1 MPAYYKTIQ
10 SNRYSIFV
18 FIIYFG
24 YNVIAMRGPKK
35 RISKRKI
42 LLYSTLL
49 SLIFSGNNFAIA
61 KDVTVS
67 SGTELKSVIQK
78 TTEPTKILF
87 EDNIDI
93 TSLNEIKIGTNA
105 IEIDGAGNSLVNEKD
120 SRFTFVDNSSL
131 TLKNMKYIGK
141 NTSINV
147 NNANT
152 TISLE
157 NVDISGRTTFAVP
170 NGPVLYL
177 NGCDTTL
184 NNVSVSSSKVEI
196 SNNSVS
202 GGVIYIQSAKS
213 KGVITDLI
221 DNQITSAGN
230 VLGGLIYNRRTLTP
244 VGELNLN
251 GDVNK
256 NQITA
261 KVNVSGGI
269 LNNEKSSIQS
279 IDWNEV
285 KIIL

>member
-10 SNRYSIFV
+10 SNRCSIFV
-18 FIIYFG
+18 FTIYFD
-24 YNVIAMRGPKK
+24 YNVIAMGGPKK

-67 SGTELKSVIQK
+67 SGTELQSVIQK
-78 TTEPTKILF
+78 ATEPTKIQF
-87 EDNIDI
+87 ENNVDI

-157 NVDISGRTTFAVP
+157 NVDISGRTTFAVSQMA
-170 NGPVLYL
+170 LF
-177 NGCDTTL
+177 
-184 NNVSVSSSKVEI
+184 
-196 SNNSVS
+196 
-202 GGVIYIQSAKS
+202 YI
-213 KGVITDLI
+213 
-221 DNQITSAGN
+221 
-230 VLGGLIYNRRTLTP
+230 
-244 VGELNLN
+244 
-251 GDVNK
+251 
-256 NQITA
+256 
-261 KVNVSGGI
+261 
-269 LNNEKSSIQS
+269 
-279 IDWNEV
+279 
-285 KIIL
+285 

>member
-1 MPAYYKTIQ
+1 
-10 SNRYSIFV
+10 
-18 FIIYFG
+18 
-24 YNVIAMRGPKK
+24 MRGPKK

-78 TTEPTKILF
+78 ATEPTKIQF
-87 EDNIDI
+87 EKDVDI

-170 NGPVLYL
+170 NGPCFVFKR
-177 NGCDTTL
+177 
-184 NNVSVSSSKVEI
+184 V
-196 SNNSVS
+196 
-202 GGVIYIQSAKS
+202 
-213 KGVITDLI
+213 
-221 DNQITSAGN
+221 
-230 VLGGLIYNRRTLTP
+230 
-244 VGELNLN
+244 
-251 GDVNK
+251 
-256 NQITA
+256 
-261 KVNVSGGI
+261 
-269 LNNEKSSIQS
+269 
-279 IDWNEV
+279 
-285 KIIL
+285 

>member
-1 MPAYYKTIQ
+1 
-10 SNRYSIFV
+10 
-18 FIIYFG
+18 
-24 YNVIAMRGPKK
+24 MRGPKK

-78 TTEPTKILF
+78 ATEPTKIQF
-87 EDNIDI
+87 GNDVDI
-93 TSLNEIKIGTNA
+93 TSFTSLNEIKIGTNA

-213 KGVITDLI
+213 KGV
-221 DNQITSAGN
+221 N
-230 VLGGLIYNRRTLTP
+230 
-244 VGELNLN
+244 
-251 GDVNK
+251 
-256 NQITA
+256 
-261 KVNVSGGI
+261 
-269 LNNEKSSIQS
+269 
-279 IDWNEV
+279 
-285 KIIL
+285 